1 MRKYILISL
10 VCFSLNSCVTKP
22 SSNQTNKP
30 QDSNQKQPDDIDDI
44 THGKRVLYLTVLDC
58 NNDTLGNDEL
68 FFIDSTLNNI
78 DYPNKSHHTVSFD
91 DFKKIYPAITDE
103 YTFSY
108 RNALFMK
115 QAGDLAAIKRKHSTN
130 QNKKFKY
137 NFVGNINW
145 TKVNAT
151 DIRADIAGWRVSS
164 GEYLT
169 YVQMAASKNYS
180 YAQCEAHSLFN
191 DSTSSQYINFIESAK
206 DSLFIEDSDKNSYY
220 FTFGNLDRYAFRF
233 QETGLIADINQDGYA
248 DRIATWN
255 TYYCA
260 GICGITKKSK
270 KGLITFFE
278 YSE

>member
-1 MRKYILISL
+1 MRKFILISL
-10 VCFSLNSCVTKP
+10 VCVTLNGCDTTP
-22 SSNQTNKP
+22 SSNQTSNP
-30 QDSNQKQPDDIDDI
+30 QDSTQKQSDEIDDI
-44 THGKRVLYLTVLDC
+44 TKGKRVLYLTILDC

-68 FFIDSTLNNI
+68 FFIDSTLNII
-78 DYPNKSHHTVSFD
+78 DYPNKSHHTVTFED
-91 DFKKIYPAITDE
+91 YKAIYPAITDE
-103 YTFSY
+103 YAFAY
-108 RNALFMK
+108 RNALFIK
-115 QAGDLAAIKRKHSTN
+115 QAGDLATVKRKYSLD
-130 QNKKFKY
+130 QNKNFKY

-145 TKVNAT
+145 KKINAT

-169 YVQMAASKNYS
+169 SVQMAASKNYS

-191 DSTSSQYINFIESAK
+191 DSTSSKYIKFIESAK
-206 DSLFIEDSDKNSYY
+206 DSLFKEDYDPNSYY
-220 FTFGNLDRYAFRF
+220 FTFGNMDRYAFRF
-233 QETGLIADINQDGYA
+233 QETGLIADINHDGYA